1 MPAFM
6 ILFRGFNQQMPSLS
20 SRTSENHGFTGQSP
34 GATRYTIFHITRTWW
49 LYNIDMPGLEWWFLE
64 EHSYLWTLCQRYYL
78 ATEHICTRGQ
88 FAQSLLSRV
97 CRLEVKQS
105 GSEGVRSNETMFLFN
120 PLQLF

>member
-78 ATEHICTRGQ
+78 ATGIMCATQ
-88 FAQSLLSRV
+88 NIFAQGGNLHNHYYPESA
-97 CRLEVKQS
+97 
-105 GSEGVRSNETMFLFN
+105 GWRSNKVEVRE
-120 PLQLF
+120 